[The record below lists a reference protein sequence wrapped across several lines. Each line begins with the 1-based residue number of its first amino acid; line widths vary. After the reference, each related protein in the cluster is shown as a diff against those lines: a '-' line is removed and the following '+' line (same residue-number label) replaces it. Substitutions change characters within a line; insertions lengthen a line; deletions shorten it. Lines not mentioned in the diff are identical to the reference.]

1 MTKKKGILGKLFGGS
16 SGGCSCGMEIKEET
30 PQKKGCCNMRI
41 VEETEPEQCC
51 CCGTEDSVD
60 KEDESR

>member
-16 SGGCSCGMEIKEET
+16 SGGCSCGMEIAEE
-30 PQKKGCCNMRI
+30 KGGCNMQI

-51 CCGTEDSVD
+51 CCGDEVSAD
-60 KEDESR
+60 KES